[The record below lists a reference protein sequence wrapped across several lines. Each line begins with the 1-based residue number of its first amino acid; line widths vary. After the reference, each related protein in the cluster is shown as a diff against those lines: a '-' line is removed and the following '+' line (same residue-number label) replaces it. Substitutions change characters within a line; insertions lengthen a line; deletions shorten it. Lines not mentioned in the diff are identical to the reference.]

1 MYSVGGAS
9 MFVKLFTQNIYSIQS
24 AIFCGGMWWYV
35 VVPVVVVVVRGGW
48 GV

>member
-1 MYSVGGAS
+1 
-9 MFVKLFTQNIYSIQS
+9 MFVKTVYHIQYRMLY
-24 AIFCGGMWWYV
+24 FV